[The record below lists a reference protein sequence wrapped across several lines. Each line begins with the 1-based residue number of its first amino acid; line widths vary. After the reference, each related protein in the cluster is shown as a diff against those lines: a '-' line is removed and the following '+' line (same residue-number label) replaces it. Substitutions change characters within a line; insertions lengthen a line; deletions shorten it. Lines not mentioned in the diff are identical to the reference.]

1 LAQLMRKTRR
11 EAATRNSVS
20 STRTRESMRR
30 RRPRARAR
38 SKNSLVN
45 GIAALRKNKG
55 DKRDS
60 KGIKISDN

>member
-1 LAQLMRKTRR
+1 MAQLMRKTRR
-11 EAATRNSVS
+11 EATRSSVS